1 MGGPAL
7 PSRSRSRPK
16 ASTIAIAVR
25 DVRAS
30 AKWYEEVLGLRRLHE
45 EVWGDSPA
53 VVGAGTTAI
62 ALFPTTGDDPKPRPD
77 RNTIAMRHL
86 AFRVSKLDLGRAR
99 EHLAR
104 RCIAINEQDHQ
115 IARSFYFADPDGH
128 EIELTTYEV

>member
-1 MGGPAL
+1 MFETEG
-7 PSRSRSRPK
+7 
-16 ASTIAIAVR
+16 IDHVAIAVR

-30 AKWYEEVLGLRRLHE
+30 AKWYQEVLGLRRLHE
-45 EVWGDSPA
+45 EVWGDFPA

-62 ALFPTTGDDPKPRPD
+62 ALFPVAGDDPKPRPD

-86 AFRVSKLDLGRAR
+86 AFRVSKLNLDRAR

-104 RCIAINEQDHQ
+104 LRIATNEQDHQ
-115 IARSFYFADPDGH
+115 IARSIYFSDPDGH